1 VVSNLEEGLRG
12 IKTLSTLPTVGFDFD
27 LTLAD
32 SRPSIAE
39 ALNWAISYHT
49 NTELNQI
56 SIRLGSFT
64 LDQIMKML
72 NIVDT
77 VTFKKNFIER
87 YLIESY
93 KKTVL
98 APDCLQ
104 TLTTL
109 KSKGCNLVLISSKSL
124 ETLSHSLNHL
134 GLNQFFSKV
143 VSVSQSGNKVT
154 PIAEMKVTVYV
165 GDTQSDIDSARMAGT
180 QSVYFD
186 YFSDVEVVNYNHRI
200 SNLFELVTLL
210 NEEKLCS

>member
-1 VVSNLEEGLRG
+1 MVSNLEEGIRG

-49 NTELNQI
+49 NAEPNQI

-77 VTFKKNFIER
+77 ITFKKNFIER
-87 YLIESY
+87 YLLESY

-134 GLNQFFSKV
+134 GLSQFFSKV